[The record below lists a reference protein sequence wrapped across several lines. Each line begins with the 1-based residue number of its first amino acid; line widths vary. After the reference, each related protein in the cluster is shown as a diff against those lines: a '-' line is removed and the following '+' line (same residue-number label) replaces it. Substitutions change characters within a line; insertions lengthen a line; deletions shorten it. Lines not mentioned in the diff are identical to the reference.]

1 MLKVVSTSGNLS
13 IFSAVTCRCLS
24 TVKGLRLVTVHGPVL
39 LDALQLPLLLSFKVS
54 WRKHAVS
61 DVLALWVIK
70 HLDVIERVGVFIFSD
85 FECPAPNAG
94 AFKQVE
100 EALGNSIVTAIPASP
115 YAMFQIVVLGKRR
128 PAR

>member
-1 MLKVVSTSGNLS
+1 M
-13 IFSAVTCRCLS
+13 
-24 TVKGLRLVTVHGPVL
+24 KGLRLVTVHGPVL

-54 WRKHAVS
+54 WRKHAIS

-100 EALGNSIVTAIPASP
+100 EALGHRIVTAIPVSP